1 MAKMGQEQTIERY
14 FVGAVLKQ
22 RKGAVKWY
30 GIDMFFF
37 HAENLISKQNSD
49 QTSRQK
55 QFAKKTKQKH
65 VAIIR

>member
-1 MAKMGQEQTIERY
+1 MAKMGQEQTIDRY

-37 HAENLISKQNSD
+37 HAENLIS
-49 QTSRQK
+49 
-55 QFAKKTKQKH
+55 
-65 VAIIR
+65 